1 MTAPPPNFKVEIYIP
16 TDTKTNPMIF
26 IPPNIEI
33 WGGGS
38 DADMGR
44 IKSVYGTAVW
54 VVSFE
59 TQTKRPQRPRFRK
72 RYLSFAPG

>member
-44 IKSVYGTAVW
+44 IKSVYGTPAG
-54 VVSFE
+54 VVSVE
-59 TQTKRPQRPRFRK
+59 TRTKSRQIPRFK
-72 RYLSFAPG
+72 KLYLSFAPG